1 MAKLKDSRVYGNLT
15 IDEVLTVTKDTT
27 ITGNLVVN
35 GTTTTV
41 NSTVTKVVDPIVEQ
55 GGGANGAALTSNDNK
70 DRGTLLHYYSGAAP
84 VDAFMGW
91 DNSNAEFSFGGN
103 VTVSGDVV
111 TYNTMGNVRAGV
123 YFGDAYGL
131 SNVQGGNVTG
141 TVAYA
146 NYSYFTGDVVNAS
159 QSNITSLGTLTG
171 LTVNGISNISAINS
185 NGIANLSNT
194 TVSTSK
200 TTGALTVAG
209 GAGIG
214 GNVWIGGD
222 LNVEG
227 NLAAN
232 FVAPGS
238 NTYVMFNDSNIA
250 NASAGMTFNKT
261 ANAFTITGNILG
273 GNLTT
278 ANAVVAGNVTAN
290 AFANIGTYANVG
302 TYINVGTYANV
313 GSNLEV
319 GTTANITGNLKA
331 GNVQTTTVK
340 SNTLISYDLT
350 GTRVPFA
357 NASNALVDSSQFT
370 FDSGT
375 GTLSVNKA
383 NVTLEVAANTIKSRD
398 LTSTRVPFI
407 GAGNA
412 FVDSGN
418 LTFTD
423 NTGTLTAVKLAGT
436 GEIESG
442 NIKANNLTS
451 SRLVVAGVGG
461 LLQNSNVEFSG
472 DQITVGNVNA
482 NTAVV
487 AGNLTS
493 NALSTGHVVLA
504 GTNGILT
511 ENANITYTGD
521 SLALGNLS
529 ATTKVTAANIQSN
542 ALSTGHVVLAG
553 TNGILTENANIT
565 YTGDSL
571 ALGNLSATSN
581 VVAAN
586 LTSNALS
593 TGHVVLA
600 GTNGV
605 LTENAN
611 ITYTG
616 DSLALGN
623 LSATTKVT
631 AANIQSNALHSGYVT
646 FAGAGGLLTDDSSF
660 TFSTSTG
667 LDTGAKNITTTGNVS
682 AANVIASANITASSG
697 NISGNN
703 LSATYTVSAAN
714 VAATDSITASNNITA
729 TANIQANGNIITDS
743 IRSRTGA
750 VTITSTSGN
759 ITFDASTDV
768 IEVSGARLTGLA
780 SPSGATDAV
789 NKGYVDG
796 LAQGLD
802 IKESVRTAT
811 SSNITLT
818 GTQTIDGVA
827 VVAGDRVLVKSQTTA
842 SQNGIYV
849 VASGA
854 WTRADDAVNGKLTAG
869 SFTFVE
875 EGTAYGDTGWVVSTE
890 NPITV
895 GSTSIVWTQFSGA
908 GQYIAGDGL
917 ALTGTTFSVN
927 VDNTTLEI
935 ASDTLKVKDSAQ
947 FVTPNIGAATGSSL
961 NLSTGNLTAGNAII
975 GSGTGGSITGAN
987 LVSANYFTGTLTT
1000 AAQPNIT
1007 SVGTLTSL
1015 DVTGNVTAGAFKSDT
1030 YQYANGVAIDFQTAA
1045 GSDYQIQFHKAG
1057 VNDLDASANLTFN
1070 SSTNE
1075 LALTGNLTTTNANL
1089 GNLAVANYVTG
1100 TLTTAAQP
1108 NITSVGT
1115 LTSLAVTGNLTA
1127 GNVTGANLISGSYVA
1142 GTLTTAAQPN
1152 ITSVG
1157 TLTSVDVTNAANVG
1171 SLKATGNIEGNNATI
1186 TNNFSAGNITIS
1198 SGFTTDEIVFVS
1210 TGGNL
1215 IGSANLKYTPGT
1227 NTFGTVNI
1235 DASANVVAAN
1245 VYANNLAT
1253 SGRVVIAGT
1262 SGRLVDN
1269 ANLSYN
1275 TGTDTLSVINI
1286 SATANVTVGNISGN
1300 GAGLTSLTGANVTG
1314 WVANAN
1320 NANYA
1325 TTVTGSSQG
1334 NITSLGTLTGLTVS
1348 GLTSLGPIGNITI
1361 TGGTSGQ
1368 VITTDGAGVLSFA
1381 TNDTSRIVNGTSNV
1395 SIPVADGNV
1404 NMVVGGTQ
1412 IIAVS
1417 GSGANVTGY
1426 VDVTGNI
1433 NGNNVNAANLIIANG
1448 TVDATTAATGTIRT
1462 EGGIAAKGNIYAGKA
1477 VGFAHGSGNTD
1488 SAAYIQYNATAN
1500 SLDFIFN

>member
-1 MAKLKDSRVYGNLT
+1 M
-15 IDEVLTVTKDTT
+15 
-27 ITGNLVVN
+27 
-35 GTTTTV
+35 
-41 NSTVTKVVDPIVEQ
+41 
-55 GGGANGAALTSNDNK
+55 
-70 DRGTLLHYYSGAAP
+70 
-84 VDAFMGW
+84 
-91 DNSNAEFSFGGN
+91 
-103 VTVSGDVV
+103 
-111 TYNTMGNVRAGV
+111 
-123 YFGDAYGL
+123 
-131 SNVQGGNVTG
+131 
-141 TVAYA
+141 
-146 NYSYFTGDVVNAS
+146 
-159 QSNITSLGTLTG
+159 
-171 LTVNGISNISAINS
+171 
-185 NGIANLSNT
+185 
-194 TVSTSK
+194 
-200 TTGALTVAG
+200 
-209 GAGIG
+209 
-214 GNVWIGGD
+214 
-222 LNVEG
+222 
-227 NLAAN
+227 
-232 FVAPGS
+232 
-238 NTYVMFNDSNIA
+238 
-250 NASAGMTFNKT
+250 
-261 ANAFTITGNILG
+261 
-273 GNLTT
+273 
-278 ANAVVAGNVTAN
+278 
-290 AFANIGTYANVG
+290 
-302 TYINVGTYANV
+302 
-313 GSNLEV
+313 
-319 GTTANITGNLKA
+319 
-331 GNVQTTTVK
+331 
-340 SNTLISYDLT
+340 
-350 GTRVPFA
+350 
-357 NASNALVDSSQFT
+357 
-370 FDSGT
+370 
-375 GTLSVNKA
+375 
-383 NVTLEVAANTIKSRD
+383 
-398 LTSTRVPFI
+398 
-407 GAGNA
+407 
-412 FVDSGN
+412 
-418 LTFTD
+418 
-423 NTGTLTAVKLAGT
+423 
-436 GEIESG
+436 
-442 NIKANNLTS
+442 
-451 SRLVVAGVGG
+451 
-461 LLQNSNVEFSG
+461 
-472 DQITVGNVNA
+472 
-482 NTAVV
+482 
-487 AGNLTS
+487 
-493 NALSTGHVVLA
+493 
-504 GTNGILT
+504 
-511 ENANITYTGD
+511 
-521 SLALGNLS
+521 
-529 ATTKVTAANIQSN
+529 
-542 ALSTGHVVLAG
+542 
-553 TNGILTENANIT
+553 
-565 YTGDSL
+565 
-571 ALGNLSATSN
+571 
-581 VVAAN
+581 
-586 LTSNALS
+586 
-593 TGHVVLA
+593 
-600 GTNGV
+600 
-605 LTENAN
+605 
-611 ITYTG
+611 
-616 DSLALGN
+616 
-623 LSATTKVT
+623 
-631 AANIQSNALHSGYVT
+631 
-646 FAGAGGLLTDDSSF
+646 LTDDSSF

-682 AANVIASANITASSG
+682 AANVIASANITASTG

-729 TANIQANGNIITDS
+729 TANIQANSNIITDN

-802 IKESVRTAT
+802 IKDSVRAASGT
-811 SSNITLT
+811 NITLS
-818 GTQTIDGVA
+818 GTQTIDSVA
-827 VVAGDRVLVKSQTTA
+827 VVAGDRVLVKGQTTA
-842 SQNGIYV
+842 SENGIYV

-854 WTRADDAVNGKLTAG
+854 WSRSDDAVNGKITAG

-875 EGTAYGDTGWVVSTE
+875 EGTNYGDTGWVVST
-890 NPITV
+890 NNVITV
-895 GSTSIVWTQFSGA
+895 GSTSISWTQFSGA

-917 ALTGTTFSVN
+917 ALIGTTFSVN

-935 ASDTLKVKDSAQ
+935 ASDILKVKDSAQ

-961 NLSTGNLTAGNAII
+961 NLSTGNLNAGNAII
-975 GSGTGGSITGAN
+975 GSGSGGSITGAN
-987 LVSANYFTGTLTT
+987 SVSANYFTGTLTT
-1000 AAQPNIT
+1000 ASQPNIT
-1007 SVGTLTSL
+1007 SVGTLTSV
-1015 DVTGNVTAGAFKSDT
+1015 DVTGNATAGAFKSDN
-1030 YQYANGVAIDFQTAA
+1030 YQYANGSPIDFQTAA
-1045 GSDYQIQFHKAG
+1045 GTDYQIQFHKSGA
-1057 VNDLDASANLTFN
+1057 NDLDASANLTFN

-1075 LALTGNLTTTNANL
+1075 LALVGNLTTTNANL

-1100 TLTTAAQP
+1100 TLTTASQP

-1115 LTSLAVTGNLTA
+1115 LTSLDVTGNII
-1127 GNVTGANLISGSYVA
+1127 GANVYANSGTVKATYLT
-1142 GTLTTAAQPN
+1142 GTLTTASQPN

-1198 SGFTTDEIVFVS
+1198 SGFSTDQIVFVS

-1245 VYANNLAT
+1245 VYANNLST
-1253 SGRVVIAGT
+1253 SGRVVIAGA

-1275 TGTDTLSVINI
+1275 TGTDTLSIVNL

-1334 NITSLGTLTGLTVS
+1334 NITSLGTLTGLTVN
-1348 GLTSLGPIGNITI
+1348 GLTNLGPIGNVTI

-1368 VITTDGAGVLSFA
+1368 VITTDGAGGLSFA